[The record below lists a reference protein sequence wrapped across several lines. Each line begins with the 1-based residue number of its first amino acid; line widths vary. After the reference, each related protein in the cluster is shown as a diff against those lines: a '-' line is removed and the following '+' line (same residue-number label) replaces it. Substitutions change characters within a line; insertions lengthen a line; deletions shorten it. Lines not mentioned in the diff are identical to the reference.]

1 MTTIKGH
8 MLIVTDRTLA
18 NWESEYPTAVPTLR
32 HWKEVAKGQ
41 DFGNLVELRRAFP
54 SADQVIVASGRP
66 VVVFNIK
73 RQFRLIAAIHFNHR
87 TIYLLRFL
95 THAQYDTDKWKAE
108 L

>member
-1 MTTIKGH
+1 
-8 MLIVTDRTLA
+8 MLIVTERTLA
-18 NWESEYPTAVPTLR
+18 KWEGAYPTVAPTLR
-32 HWKEVAKGQ
+32 HWKKVAQSQ
-41 DFGNLVELRRAFP
+41 DYGNFVELRKAFP

-66 VVVFNIK
+66 VVIFNIK
-73 RQFRLIAAIHFNHR
+73 RQFRLIAAIHYNHR